1 MALSDDILAEDDI
14 EVEAVDI
21 PEWHRKLWMRGLTG
35 EERDAYEASR
45 RQVRNMGT
53 PQQEL
58 ILVNDNMR
66 ANLIVKCLVDENRER
81 IFTDRQALPVRRT
94 ARCST
99 GSSTSPPACPV
110 LPTRRPRRSR
120 ETPKPSR
127 ATALLRPRPRPRM
140 HRPRAPTTG
149 QFRELTEWEAFYR
162 IENEERE
169 AADNEAIEGDKRSNR
184 NWP

>member
-35 EERDAYEASR
+35 EERDAYESSR

-58 ILVNDNMR
+58 ILINDNMR

-81 IFTDRQALPVRRT
+81 IFTDRQAPALGQKNGKVLDRLFDVA
-94 ARCST
+94 ARLSGLT
-99 GSSTSPPACPV
+99 DEEAEQIEGNSEAVQSDGSTSSSPETSDAPSGNSYGGSVPA
-110 LPTRRPRRSR
+110 
-120 ETPKPSR
+120 
-127 ATALLRPRPRPRM
+127 
-140 HRPRAPTTG
+140 
-149 QFRELTEWEAFYR
+149 
-162 IENEERE
+162 N
-169 AADNEAIEGDKRSNR
+169 
-184 NWP
+184 

>member
-35 EERDAYEASR
+35 EERDAYESSR

-58 ILVNDNMR
+58 ILINDNMR

-81 IFTDRQALPVRRT
+81 IFTDRQAPALGQKNGKVLDRLFDVA
-94 ARCST
+94 ARLSGLT
-99 GSSTSPPACPV
+99 DEEAEQIEGNSEAVQSDGSTSS
-110 LPTRRPRRSR
+110 SR
-120 ETPKPSR
+120 ETLDAPSESSYDGS
-127 ATALLRPRPRPRM
+127 
-140 HRPRAPTTG
+140 AP
-149 QFRELTEWEAFYR
+149 A
-162 IENEERE
+162 N
-169 AADNEAIEGDKRSNR
+169 
-184 NWP
+184 